1 MRSSTACC
9 RGPPTAPEAWP
20 WSTPAVHHRFTIV
33 DGHRVYDREAARSPV
48 RRARAFTRDLPEAR
62 VDLYPGGQFLL
73 ESALD
78 EVTTSVRSFLA
89 GALA

>member
-1 MRSSTACC
+1 MEHACS
-9 RGPPTAPEAWP
+9 PP
-20 WSTPAVHHRFTIV
+20 SLHHRRRTS
-33 DGHRVYDREAARSPV
+33 DLLPRGREIFGPAG
-48 RRARAFTRDLPEAR
+48 ARAFTRDLPEAR
-62 VDLYPGGQFLL
+62 VELYPGGQFLL